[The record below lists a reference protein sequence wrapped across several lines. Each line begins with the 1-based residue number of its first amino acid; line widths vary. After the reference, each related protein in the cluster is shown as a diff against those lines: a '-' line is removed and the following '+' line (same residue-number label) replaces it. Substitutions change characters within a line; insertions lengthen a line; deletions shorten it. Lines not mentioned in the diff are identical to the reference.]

1 MSEPITTFSRL
12 LAPVT
17 QDQFFD
23 EYYEKK
29 PLYIEGAADKVE
41 NVCSWGEFNEL
52 IQKTG
57 IWSDQTFKMVVDT
70 ERVPANEFCE
80 RAPGRDGFSLYI
92 PAARKV
98 QKHLD
103 NGASIVLDLIET
115 LTPGIRS
122 VSEALQMALAA
133 RISCNAYCSQNQ
145 RRAFPSH
152 FDTMEVFALHIEGRK
167 TWRVYE
173 GRFEDP
179 LEADGYVQTSFSPDY
194 HDKAKGGVLMEIDMK
209 PGDLLYL
216 PKGWYHDALASS
228 DACLHL
234 SFGTAQTTGLNFM
247 SWVARGLY
255 DVAVFRKPMPPHD
268 QPAAYD
274 AHVQELKQAFSDVL
288 DRTEVT
294 GQFREEQRARV
305 FGALTNVAIPKASPR
320 YRVKPRGVKTVRRG
334 KDWQVVAPGGK
345 GTLPNGGDTVLNW
358 VLARDHFNRDDLA
371 SAVAEVDEQRLLEI
385 IQALS
390 AVGVLEAL

>member
-1 MSEPITTFSRL
+1 MSEPITTFNRL
-12 LAPVT
+12 LAPIT
-17 QDQFFD
+17 RDRFFD

-29 PLYIEGAADKVE
+29 PLHIEGSPDKVE
-41 NVCSWGEFNEL
+41 NVCSWDAFNEL
-52 IQKTG
+52 LHKTG
-57 IWSDQTFKMVVDT
+57 IWSDQTFKMVIDT
-70 ERVPANEFCE
+70 ERVPAAEFCE
-80 RAPGRDGFSLYI
+80 RTPGRDGFSLYV
-92 PAARKV
+92 PAPAKV
-98 QKHLD
+98 QAHLD

-115 LTPGIRS
+115 LTPGIRA
-122 VSEALQMALAA
+122 VTEALQMALAE

-179 LEADGYVQTSFSPDY
+179 LEADGYVHTSFPPE
-194 HDKAKGGVLMEIDMK
+194 HHEKAKGGVLMEIEMK

-228 DACLHL
+228 EACLHL
-234 SFGTAQTTGLNFM
+234 SFGTAQTTGLNFIN
-247 SWVARGLY
+247 WIARGL
-255 DVAVFRKPMPPHD
+255 DEVAVFRRPMPPHD
-268 QPAAYD
+268 QPAAYA
-274 AHVQELKQAFSDVL
+274 AHIGELREALADVL
-288 DRTEVT
+288 VRPEVAD
-294 GQFREEQRARV
+294 QFRDEQRARA
-305 FGALTNVAIPKASPR
+305 FGSLTNVAIPKASPR
-320 YRVKPRGVKTVRRG
+320 FRVRPHGVKTVRRG

-345 GTLPNGGDTVLNW
+345 GTLPDGGGAALTWILE
-358 VLARDHFNRDDLA
+358 RDHFNRDDLTA
-371 SAVAEVDEQRLLEI
+371 AVADIDDQKSLEI